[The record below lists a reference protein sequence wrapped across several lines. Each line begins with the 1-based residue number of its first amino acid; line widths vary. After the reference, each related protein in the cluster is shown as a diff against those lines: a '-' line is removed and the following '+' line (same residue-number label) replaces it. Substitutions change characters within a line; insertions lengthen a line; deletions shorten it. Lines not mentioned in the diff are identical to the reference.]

1 MNQRY
6 LQDWL
11 HEQLF
16 QQVPSRIAI
25 IDRDLNIV
33 QANPAFEQSFGEWRG
48 CKCFRVY
55 KGKDAPCENCPAK
68 LTFADGEI
76 RHSEEVG
83 TDVAGNFAAY
93 FVHVA
98 PIVAADGSIP
108 YVVEMSTDITAVKKL
123 EREKLE
129 AERLAAVGQTVAGLA
144 HSVKNMLMGLE
155 GGMYYLRTG
164 LRKNDQKRLQEGWEM
179 VERNLTKTTALVKD
193 FLSFAKGR
201 PPETKIVDPGSL
213 VQEIVELYHETAARM
228 GIELRAEV
236 SPDIKP
242 AALDPDGIHTCLT
255 NLVSNAIDAC
265 QMSDKPETHVTVRV
279 REENGTLLFEVVD
292 DGAGMDYEVKQKVF
306 TTFFTTKGGEGTG
319 LGLLTTRKIVQQH
332 GGTIEVESEPG
343 KGSLFRIS
351 LPRDRL
357 PTPAE
362 NEKTEKQEAA

>member
-25 IDRDLNIV
+25 IDREFIIV

-55 KGKDAPCENCPAK
+55 KGREAPCADCPAR
-68 LTFADGEI
+68 LTFADGRI
-76 RHSEEVG
+76 RHSEETGVDLTG
-83 TDVAGNFAAY
+83 GFAAY

-98 PIVAADGSIP
+98 PIVARDGSIP

-164 LRKNDQKRLQEGWEM
+164 LQKNDQKRLQEGWEM

-201 PPETKIVDPGSL
+201 PPQTRIVDPGEL
-213 VQEIVELYHETAARM
+213 VREIVTLYRETAANS
-228 GIELRAEV
+228 GIELRADV
-236 SPDIKP
+236 APDVRP
-242 AALDPDGIHTCLT
+242 APLDPDGMHTCLT

-265 QMSDKPETHVTVRV
+265 QMSDKDETHVVV
-279 REENGTLLFEVVD
+279 HVHEEEGVLLFEVTD
-292 DGAGMDYEVKQKVF
+292 DGAGMDYDVKQKVF

-332 GGTIEVESEPG
+332 GGAIEVESEPG
-343 KGSLFRIS
+343 RGSVFRVT

-357 PTPAE
+357 PAP
-362 NEKTEKQEAA
+362 TESDPEST